1 MAFRKVSE
9 WSDAI
14 RNAGTRGY
22 NPLVNFEKDIC
33 EAYPDLRPYTFCF
46 SSESDM
52 NSNQIIGWVP
62 LMASEFDVDDFASAV
77 GLRFGIRSDASNHVR
92 QGENYILY
100 MPKQHREII
109 LNSRKEA
116 DDAMK
121 ERAMDAA
128 SYVHPSDP
136 EFNKMKDAARK
147 IAEEGSET
155 YKVQVKGEPDHG
167 DAEVEAPAK
176 KKKKSGW

>member
-22 NPLVNFEKDIC
+22 NPLVNFETDIR

-52 NSNQIIGWVP
+52 NSNQIVGWVP
-62 LMASEFDVDDFASAV
+62 LMAAEFDVEDFSSAV
-77 GLRFGIRSDASNHVR
+77 GLRFGLREDASNHVR
-92 QGENYILY
+92 QGDNYILY
-100 MPKQHREII
+100 MPRKHRE
-109 LNSRKEA
+109 LVLSDRKVA
-116 DDAMK
+116 DDNMK
-121 ERAMDAA
+121 ARSMDAA

-136 EFNKMKDAARK
+136 EYNKMKDAARK
-147 IAEEGSET
+147 IAEDGSET

-167 DAEVEAPAK
+167 EGDKKAPSK
-176 KKKKSGW
+176 GKE

>member
-1 MAFRKVSE
+1 MAKTFPKVEE
-9 WSDAI
+9 WDDAI
-14 RNAGTRGY
+14 INAGTRGF
-22 NPLVNFEKDIC
+22 NPLVDFER
-33 EAYPDLRPYTFCF
+33 ELHRTYPDLRPYTFCF

-62 LMASEFDVDDFASAV
+62 LMASEFDVEDFSSAV
-77 GLRFGIRSDASNHVR
+77 GLRFGLRADSSNHVR

-100 MPKQHREII
+100 MPRKHREII

-116 DDAMK
+116 DDDMK
-121 ERAMDAA
+121 KRSMDAA

-147 IAEEGSET
+147 IAEDGSET

-167 DAEVEAPAK
+167 EGDKKAPSK
-176 KKKKSGW
+176 